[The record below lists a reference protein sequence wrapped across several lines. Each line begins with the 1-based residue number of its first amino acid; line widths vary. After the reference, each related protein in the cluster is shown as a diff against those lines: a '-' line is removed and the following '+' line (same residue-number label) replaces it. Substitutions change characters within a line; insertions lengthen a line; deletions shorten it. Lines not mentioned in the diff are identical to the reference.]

1 MSTTT
6 ATVIALVG
14 FLALLVGIS
23 LWASRRNKQT
33 PDDFFLADRGL
44 GTIVLMMTTGA
55 SFFSTW
61 TLLGAV
67 GSFYRD
73 GVWFWAFPAWTVVHA
88 MFIWVF
94 GTRIWQL
101 GRKFSFV
108 TPGDMAEHY
117 YGSPTL
123 RVLFAV
129 CGIIGLVPYMMI
141 QIIGGATAM
150 STLTGGAIPYWVG
163 IVVLGLLV
171 GLLVTLA
178 GGRGAAWT
186 DTFMG
191 FFFGIVLTGIVLTFL
206 SSAGWFDAF
215 RNLQDV
221 APEILVNKGEPWTI
235 IDTTIGLALGFW
247 VMPHMWQKYYSA
259 RSATNLAKAAAITPV
274 WNTWIMAM
282 GALVIGMLAWT
293 PGLIDGLTAENS
305 DQIIPL
311 YFAQNAPLL
320 GAVVVVA
327 IVAAGISTVNSQLLS
342 SGSLLTTDLYV
353 RFAQPR
359 ATPRVR
365 TIVGRACV
373 LSLTALVCILG
384 FTPAAQEFLV
394 PLADRGFAI
403 GSMLVPAAL
412 GPLVWRR
419 ATRAGALSSVIVGE
433 LIVLLVVLG
442 YSPLPFGPAMTG
454 LMVALP
460 LFVIVSLATQSQV
473 RPVQDEYHDSLA
485 AGLYG
490 ERPATPPADEP
501 KTTAHV

>member
-1 MSTTT
+1 MSITV
-6 ATVIALVG
+6 ATVITLIT
-14 FLALLVGIS
+14 FLLILVGIS
-23 LWASRRNKQT
+23 LGASRLNKQT

-44 GTIVLMMTTGA
+44 GTVVLMMTTGA

-94 GTRIWQL
+94 GSRIWQL
-101 GRKFSFV
+101 GRKFGFV
-108 TPGDMAEHY
+108 TPGDMVEHY

-129 CGIIGLVPYMMI
+129 CGIVGLVPYMMI
-141 QIIGGATAM
+141 QIIGGAGAM

-171 GLLVTLA
+171 GVLVTLA

-191 FFFGIVLTGIVLTFL
+191 FFFGVVLTIIMMTFL
-206 SSAGWFDAF
+206 SSAGWFDGF
-215 RNLQDV
+215 RNLQEV
-221 APEILVNKGEPWTI
+221 APEILTNKGEPWTI
-235 IDTTIGLALGFW
+235 VDTTIGLALGFW

-259 RSATNLAKAAAITPV
+259 RSAMNLAKAAAITPL

-282 GALVIGMLAWT
+282 GACVIGMLAWT
-293 PGLIDGLTAENS
+293 PGLIDGLSAENS

-311 YFAQNAPLL
+311 YFAQHAPVF

-342 SGSLLTTDLYV
+342 SGSLLTSDLYV
-353 RFAQPR
+353 RFAKR
-359 ATPRVR
+359 DATPRLR
-365 TIVGRACV
+365 TVVGRACV

-384 FTPAAQEFLV
+384 FTPAAQDFLV

-403 GSMLVPAAL
+403 GSQLVPAAL

-419 ATRAGALSSVIVGE
+419 ATRSGALASVIVGE
-433 LIVLLVVLG
+433 LVVLAVVLG
-442 YSPLPFGPAMTG
+442 LSPLPYGPAMTG
-454 LMVALP
+454 LLVGLP
-460 LFVIVSLATQSQV
+460 VFVIVSLATPSQV
-473 RPVQDEYHDSLA
+473 RPVQHEYHDSLA
-485 AGLYG
+485 KGLYG
-490 ERPATPPADEP
+490 VTPSRRPSAAATR
-501 KTTAHV
+501 

>member
-1 MSTTT
+1 MDNTVATSTT
-6 ATVIALVG
+6 LVA
-14 FLALLVGIS
+14 FLAVLVGIS

-33 PDDFFLADRGL
+33 PDDYFLADRGL
-44 GTIVLMMTTGA
+44 GTVVLMMTTGA

-88 MFIWVF
+88 MFIWIF

-108 TPGDMAEHY
+108 TPGDMVEHY
-117 YGSPTL
+117 YGSKLL

-129 CGIIGLVPYMMI
+129 LGIVGLVPYMMI
-141 QIIGGATAM
+141 QIIGGAGAM

-191 FFFGIVLTGIVLTFL
+191 FFFGGVLTVIVVLFL
-206 SSAGWFDAF
+206 NAAGWFDGF

-221 APEILVNKGEPWTI
+221 APQILTNKGDPWPI
-235 IDTTIGLALGFW
+235 VDTTIGLALGFW

-259 RSATNLAKAAAITPV
+259 RSAMNLAKAAAITPL
-274 WNTWIMAM
+274 WNTWIMAT

-293 PGLIDGLTAENS
+293 PGLIDGLSAENS

-311 YFAQNAPLL
+311 YFAQNAPIF
-320 GAVVVVA
+320 GAIVVVA

-353 RFAQPR
+353 RFLKPGAGPR
-359 ATPRVR
+359 AR
-365 TIVGRACV
+365 TVVGRACV

-384 FTPAAQEFLV
+384 FTPAAQDFLV
-394 PLADRGFAI
+394 PLAGRGFAI
-403 GSMLVPAAL
+403 GSQLVPAAL

-419 ATRAGALSSVIVGE
+419 ATRAGALTSVIVGE
-433 LIVLLVVLG
+433 LVVLAVVLG

-454 LMVALP
+454 LLVGLP
-460 LFVIVSLATQSQV
+460 LFVLVSLATRSQV

-490 ERPATPPADEP
+490 EPAREP
-501 KTTAHV
+501 VSVR